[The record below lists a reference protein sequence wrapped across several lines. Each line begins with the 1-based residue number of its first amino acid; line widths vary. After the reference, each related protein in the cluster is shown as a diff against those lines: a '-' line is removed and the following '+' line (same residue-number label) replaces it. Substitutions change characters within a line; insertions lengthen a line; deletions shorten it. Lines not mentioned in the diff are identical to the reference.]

1 MTCPTKM
8 INDITVRFIRPE
20 NAKATANPIDDVVKI
35 SNVGYNRYR
44 IAHKTVDGHQ
54 ANSIVSGNSVF
65 RWFRRA
71 INNMTVDDDAY
82 AFIQIDWILFPA
94 ILVSRDNLK
103 QNDVYSSIL
112 DSVEFHLDNWPG
124 AEDDEDNRSDCCDG
138 DNVIA
143 EFYFN
148 YPFDYSE
155 EVPEIDEDTASE
167 ADSDVSDDS
176 DATEEVSPVRRSKRI
191 AKKAPVAYS
200 DSDSDSESEAD
211 SEYTESEDEDVAPT
225 PTRRSKRLA
234 QKPHVV
240 YSEISDDEGNVADAA
255 NIRVHTFYGKG
266 GKEVSRRVYNLRG
279 RN

>member
-1 MTCPTKM
+1 M
-8 INDITVRFIRPE
+8 
-20 NAKATANPIDDVVKI
+20 
-35 SNVGYNRYR
+35 
-44 IAHKTVDGHQ
+44 
-54 ANSIVSGNSVF
+54 
-65 RWFRRA
+65 
-71 INNMTVDDDAY
+71 
-82 AFIQIDWILFPA
+82 
-94 ILVSRDNLK
+94 
-103 QNDVYSSIL
+103 
-112 DSVEFHLDNWPG
+112 
-124 AEDDEDNRSDCCDG
+124 
-138 DNVIA
+138 IA

-167 ADSDVSDDS
+167 SSDDS

-200 DSDSDSESEAD
+200 DSDSDSEAD
-211 SEYTESEDEDVAPT
+211 SEYTESDDESEDEEVAPT

-240 YSEISDDEGNVADAA
+240 YSEISDDEGDVADAA
-255 NIRVHTFYGKG
+255 KIRVHTFYGKD